1 MTKND
6 VNYKEVTKMIK
17 LVISL
22 WIGGVM
28 IWNYIVSTI
37 DDILSGTF
45 FLPDTVVYLGGI
57 IIEVIRRLM

>member
-1 MTKND
+1 
-6 VNYKEVTKMIK
+6 MIK

-22 WIGGVM
+22 WLGGVM

-45 FLPDTVVYLGGI
+45 FVPDSVLYFGGM

>member
-1 MTKND
+1 
-6 VNYKEVTKMIK
+6 MIK

-45 FLPDTVVYLGGI
+45 FIPDSVLYFGSI

>member
-1 MTKND
+1 MLN
-6 VNYKEVTKMIK
+6 
-17 LVISL
+17 LVLSL
-22 WIGGVM
+22 YIGVVM
-28 IWNYIVSTI
+28 IWNYIETTI

>member
-1 MTKND
+1 
-6 VNYKEVTKMIK
+6 MIK

-22 WIGGVM
+22 WLGGVM

-45 FLPDTVVYLGGI
+45 FIPDGVLYFGSI

>member
-1 MTKND
+1 MLNL
-6 VNYKEVTKMIK
+6 I
-17 LVISL
+17 LSL
-22 WIGGVM
+22 YIGVVM

>member
-1 MTKND
+1 MLN
-6 VNYKEVTKMIK
+6 
-17 LVISL
+17 LVL
-22 WIGGVM
+22 ALYIGAVSF
-28 IWNYIVSTI
+28 INYIETTI